1 MQRENKNLEND
12 VAAGSSR
19 YKELFDNF
27 DKLDSLTKRLVMAL
41 STKSPDPTV
50 KTQPSQELYYKAS
63 AKYFSEILANPS
75 KLIENQVKYYRSTL
89 ENWTTIQNEI
99 LSKSTTENK
108 KSSNN
113 TDQRSDENLYLKLIK
128 QHYTI

>member
-1 MQRENKNLEND
+1 MVLEKAKAQKRDYPRKFLRWTRTTDYNALYFQNSRKWVSAQFLLAFCNYKCISTLLLIIAVKVQRENKNLEND

-41 STKSPDPTV
+41 SSKSPDPTV

-63 AKYFSEILANPS
+63 ALS
-75 KLIENQVKYYRSTL
+75 LIH
-89 ENWTTIQNEI
+89 I
-99 LSKSTTENK
+99 
-108 KSSNN
+108 
-113 TDQRSDENLYLKLIK
+113 
-128 QHYTI
+128 